1 MPDVVSLSI
10 SLSVTYSSAI
20 ASFNIGNSP
29 IERSTGD
36 ITVPGSATSY
46 LRQRVLSHSLAFG
59 AFTMPSAIYVGLCT
73 TAPTASVGGSEI
85 PTAGTGYAR
94 QHPVFALSAGRT
106 DLAVNTATVEY
117 PPATTNWGA
126 IGYFE
131 LWDAATAG
139 NRLYWGP
146 LVDPTDGVT
155 PIIRNIN
162 AGDILRLTVNQLS
175 VQAI

>member
-1 MPDVVSLSI
+1 M
-10 SLSVTYSSAI
+10 
-20 ASFNIGNSP
+20 
-29 IERSTGD
+29 
-36 ITVPGSATSY
+36 PGSATDY
-46 LRQRVLSHSLAFG
+46 LRQRVLSHTLSFG
-59 AFTMPSAIYVGLCT
+59 AFAMPTAVYVGLCT
-73 TAPTASVGGSEI
+73 SAPTAITGGTEI
-85 PTAGTGYAR
+85 ATGGTGYAR
-94 QHPVFALSAGRT
+94 QHPTFALSSGRT
-106 DLAVNTATVEY
+106 DLAVNTATVEF

-131 LWDAATAG
+131 LWDAVSAG

-162 AGDILRLTVNQLS
+162 AGDILRLSVNQLS

>member
-1 MPDVVSLSI
+1 M
-10 SLSVTYSSAI
+10 
-20 ASFNIGNSP
+20 
-29 IERSTGD
+29 
-36 ITVPGSATSY
+36 PGSATDY

-59 AFTMPSAIYVGLCT
+59 AYTAPTNIYVGLST
-73 TAPTASVGGSEI
+73 TQP
-85 PTAGTGYAR
+85 AGTTPGLEVATGATGYVR
-94 QHPVFALSAGRT
+94 QRATMALSAGRT
-106 DLAVNTATVEY
+106 DLAVNTATMEY

-131 LWDAATAG
+131 LWDAVTGG

-155 PIIRNIN
+155 PITRNIN
-162 AGDILRLTVNQLS
+162 AGDILRLSANQLS